1 MFPPPTK
8 GQARLLWFAAS
19 AVAVVVI
26 LGVVCL
32 LLWGVGVVLRVL
44 SPVIWPLAVAGVLA
58 YLLDPVVDLLEQRGV
73 HRTRAIVVVFAL
85 ALTIF
90 TGAVGSVVPAIV
102 SETRA
107 VVSQSDEYSER
118 IEQQLDEW
126 MSSTNSL
133 LRRALNFLPGSP
145 QSSTPQIQQDSVAGS
160 NDRIPTVKEGDQP
173 IDDLGPAE
181 AEGGAADAEG
191 NGLRDAEGSRS
202 SPRFWEHLVEQGY
215 FESATRWLAGVLPT
229 VGRWFFGKVGM
240 VASWFG
246 LLVGLALVPVYLF
259 YFLLEK
265 RGINSQWMHYLP
277 LGDSRLKEELVV
289 VISLI
294 NDYLIAFFRGQVLV
308 AICDGILYTIGFLLI
323 GLPMAV
329 LLGVAAM
336 FLTVV
341 PYLGAIVTCGSALI
355 VAAVHFG
362 DLWHPLL
369 VLVVFGVVQALE
381 GFVIQPKIL
390 GDRVGLH
397 PLTII
402 VAVMVGTVLF
412 GGILGGILAIPFTAA
427 LRVLMFRYVW
437 KKPVPGS
444 LGSSPAS

>member
-1 MFPPPTK
+1 
-8 GQARLLWFAAS
+8 
-19 AVAVVVI
+19 
-26 LGVVCL
+26 
-32 LLWGVGVVLRVL
+32 
-44 SPVIWPLAVAGVLA
+44 
-58 YLLDPVVDLLEQRGV
+58 VD
-73 HRTRAIVVVFAL
+73 
-85 ALTIF
+85 
-90 TGAVGSVVPAIV
+90 PAIGV
-102 SETRA
+102 DTPVQEGEAGGPPQADSR
-107 VVSQSDEYSER
+107 D
-118 IEQQLDEW
+118 LDD
-126 MSSTNSL
+126 
-133 LRRALNFLPGSP
+133 G
-145 QSSTPQIQQDSVAGS
+145 
-160 NDRIPTVKEGDQP
+160 EG
-173 IDDLGPAE
+173 
-181 AEGGAADAEG
+181 EGENGAADG
-191 NGLRDAEGSRS
+191 MRDEEVTEST
-202 SPRFWEHLVEQGY
+202 PRFWEHLVEQGY

-240 VASWFG
+240 MASWLG
-246 LLVGLALVPVYLF
+246 LLVGLVLVPVYLF

-265 RGINSQWMHYLP
+265 RGISSQWTHYLP

-289 VISLI
+289 VIRLI

-308 AICDGILYTIGFLLI
+308 AICDGILYTVGFLLI

-336 FLTVV
+336 FLTVI
-341 PYLGAIVTCGSALI
+341 PYLGAIVTCVSAVI

-362 DLWHPLL
+362 DFTHPLL
-369 VLVVFGVVQALE
+369 VLAVFGVVQTLE

-437 KKPVPGS
+437 KKPVPGN
-444 LGSSPAS
+444 GDTESPG

>member
-19 AVAVVVI
+19 AVAVVVV

-58 YLLDPVVDLLEQRGV
+58 YLLDPVVNFLEQRAV
-73 HRTRAIVVVFAL
+73 PRTRAIVVVFAL
-85 ALTIF
+85 ALAIF
-90 TGAVGSVVPAIV
+90 AGAVGSLVPAIM

-107 VVSQSDEYSER
+107 VVSRSDEYAER
-118 IEQQLDEW
+118 VERKLDEW
-126 MSSTNSL
+126 MSSTNSV
-133 LRRALNFLPGSP
+133 LRRALNFLPGGL
-145 QSSTPQIQQDSVAGS
+145 QGSTPQIQQDATTGSDNRVRAG
-160 NDRIPTVKEGDQP
+160 REVDQP
-173 IDDLGPAE
+173 MDDLSPGQAE
-181 AEGGAADAEG
+181 SEAVAAAGD
-191 NGLRDAEGSRS
+191 LVRDEEAVPST
-202 SPRFWEHLVEQGY
+202 PRFWEHLEAQGY

-240 VASWFG
+240 VASWLG

-265 RGINSQWMHYLP
+265 RGISSQWMHYLP
-277 LGDSRLKEELVV
+277 LGDSRLKDELVV

-294 NDYLIAFFRGQVLV
+294 NGYLIAFFRGQVLV

-336 FLTVV
+336 FLTVI

-355 VAAVHFG
+355 VAVVHFG

-369 VLVVFGVVQALE
+369 VLAVFGVVQALE

-437 KKPVPGS
+437 KKRVPGS
-444 LGSSPAS
+444 LESSPTS

>member
-58 YLLDPVVDLLEQRGV
+58 YLLDPVVDLLEKRGV
-73 HRTRAIVVVFAL
+73 PRTRAIVVVFAL
-85 ALTIF
+85 ALTLF

-118 IEQQLDEW
+118 IEKQLDEW

-133 LRRALNFLPGSP
+133 LRRALNFLPGSLP
-145 QSSTPQIQQDSVAGS
+145 SSTPPIQGDSAAVS
-160 NDRIPTVKEGDQP
+160 NDRVRTVGEGDRP
-173 IDDLGPAE
+173 MDGLSAGE
-181 AEGGAADAEG
+181 AEGGAADAEELG
-191 NGLRDAEGSRS
+191 S

-265 RGINSQWMHYLP
+265 RGIDSQWMHYLP

-294 NDYLIAFFRGQVLV
+294 NGYLIAFFRGQVLV

-369 VLVVFGVVQALE
+369 VLVVFGVVQTLE

-444 LGSSPAS
+444 VESSTAS